1 MSLRVGAAFVI
12 LLGTGTARAG
22 NDAEC
27 SYLEL
32 SATAGKTPAIDAELK
47 PLEKKLKK
55 PPFSSWNEFHKLSSG
70 EFPLVRLKSE
80 PLKLKE
86 GAASV
91 LLRDRSE
98 KRIELTIAVD
108 GIDGKRVLDTKSS
121 LPAGDWVL
129 FGNNNKDDGHIL
141 ALTCK

>member
-1 MSLRVGAAFVI
+1 MPLS
-12 LLGTGTARAG
+12 
-22 NDAEC
+22 
-27 SYLEL
+27 SS

-98 KRIELTIAVD
+98 KRIERNRTARFKE
-108 GIDGKRVLDTKSS
+108 GM
-121 LPAGDWVL
+121 A
-129 FGNNNKDDGHIL
+129 
-141 ALTCK
+141 